1 MSEIVENSASPKAQK
16 DASKGEIQG
25 EIRSENKGEIISQ
38 ICSKNGE
45 NKSKTSSEICGEKG
59 KISPKKLTQRDIA
72 GILRVDTKTLYNWR
86 KHKPELYQVV
96 MLGFKFK
103 ELLEKQRAFTKE
115 LENMD
120 ERIFR

>member
-16 DASKGEIQG
+16 DANNGEIQG
-25 EIRSENKGEIISQ
+25 EIRGENKSEIYSQ

-45 NKSKTSSEICGEKG
+45 NKGEISSEKGE
-59 KISPKKLTQRDIA
+59 ISPKKLTQRDIA

-103 ELLEKQRAFTKE
+103 ELLEKQKAFTKE

-120 ERIFR
+120 ESLDGRIFR